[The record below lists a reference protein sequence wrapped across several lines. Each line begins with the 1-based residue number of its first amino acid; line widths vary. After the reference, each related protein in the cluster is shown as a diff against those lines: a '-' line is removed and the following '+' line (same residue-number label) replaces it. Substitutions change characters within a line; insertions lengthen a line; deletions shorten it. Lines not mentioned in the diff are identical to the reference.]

1 MCVVFFV
8 FLEDVP
14 GGRFGRVS
22 LMLRRRFMSP
32 DPAAPEPDGA
42 PPIPQVIYKDQ
53 TLHL

>member
-1 MCVVFFV
+1 MFVCCFIFF
-8 FLEDVP
+8 FLEDFP

-42 PPIPQVIYKDQ
+42 PPPHPPSDI
-53 TLHL
+53 